1 MITVL
6 QRPPDGMSM
15 EAMQPKRIR
24 VQILLEGLPKYRS
37 VFLTRLKQ
45 SGRIDFTLYPAHQA
59 DAGLFDKSEAGAFA
73 DDIVQPTKPATELL
87 GGRFSWHSHFKVDP
101 GLGPDDVIVCAG
113 NPRFLNIYP
122 LTLAARRRG
131 LPVIWW
137 CQGWT
142 PEASPTTTKIRHWL
156 TRRFPDAVM
165 VYTEKEAKGFVELG
179 FSKDRTF
186 FLNNTIDE
194 TLVQAAIDRVG
205 AADLVDFKER
215 EGLEGRK
222 LLVFCSR
229 LTPKTRLLQS
239 IDAVDRLRADH
250 PDVLLAVIGDGAL
263 RKEAEAA
270 VAARDLAKN
279 VRFLGAMFDEDQL
292 APWFLSAQCLLYP
305 GPIGLSLLH
314 AFAYGLPVVT
324 HDNLRN
330 QNPEIAA
337 LEPGAN
343 GLTFK
348 EGDIADFSSALGRIL
363 ADPAFQKTLSNQAK
377 TTAHRDY
384 TMAAMVRNFE
394 NAVLAM
400 SRRQTPVDLAA

>member
-1 MITVL
+1 MTGNDPAASRDPG
-6 QRPPDGMSM
+6 RPL
-15 EAMQPKRIR
+15 

-45 SGRIDFTLYPAHQA
+45 SGRIDFKLYPAHQA
-59 DAGLFDKSEAGAFA
+59 DPGLFDKSEASAFA
-73 DDIVQPTKPATELL
+73 DDIIPPVRPAKDLL
-87 GGRFSWHSHFKVDP
+87 GGRLSWHSHFQVNP
-101 GLGPDDVIVCAG
+101 SLGPGDVIVCTG

-122 LTLAARRRG
+122 LTIRARRQG

-142 PEASPTTTKIRHWL
+142 PEASPKTTKIRHWL
-156 TRRFPDAVM
+156 TRHIPDAVM
-165 VYTEKEAKGFVELG
+165 VYTEKEAKAFIELG
-179 FSKDRTF
+179 FPEDRTF

-194 TLVQAAIDRVG
+194 TLVQAAIDAIDPQV
-205 AADLVDFKER
+205 LSVFQEQ
-215 EGLEGRK
+215 EGLIGKK
-222 LLVFCSR
+222 LLIFCSR
-229 LTPKTRLLQS
+229 LTPKTRLLQA
-239 IDAVDRLRADH
+239 IEAVERLRSDH

-263 RKEAEAA
+263 RAEAEAA
-270 VAARDLAKN
+270 VQDRGLSSN
-279 VRFLGAMFDEDQL
+279 VRFLGAMFDEAEL

-337 LEPGAN
+337 LAPGAN
-343 GLTFK
+343 GLTFR
-348 EGDIADFSSALGRIL
+348 ENDVPDFADALGRIL
-363 ADPAFQKTLSNQAK
+363 ANPSFREDLSSHARK
-377 TTAHRDY
+377 TAHQDY

-394 NAVLAM
+394 EAVFAM
-400 SRRQTPVDLAA
+400 RRSPAAGALAA

>member
-1 MITVL
+1 
-6 QRPPDGMSM
+6 MSM
-15 EAMQPKRIR
+15 DAAQPKRVL

-37 VFLTRLKQ
+37 VFLNRLKQ
-45 SGRIDFTLYPAHQA
+45 SGRVDFKLYPAHQA
-59 DAGLFDKSEAGAFA
+59 DAGLFDKNEAGAFA
-73 DDIVQPTKPATELL
+73 DDIVPPTRPAREFL
-87 GGRFSWHSHFKVDP
+87 GGRFSWHSHFAVDP
-101 GLGPDDVIVCAG
+101 DLGEGDVIVCAG

-122 LTLAARRRG
+122 LTIRARRRG

-142 PEASPTTTKIRHWL
+142 PEASPNTTKIRHWL

-165 VYTEKEAKGFVELG
+165 VYTEKEAKAFFDLG
-179 FSKDRTF
+179 FPEDRTF

-194 TLVQAAIDRVG
+194 TLVQAAVDGVG
-205 AADLVDFKER
+205 TADLVDFQER
-215 EGLEGRK
+215 EGLQGRE

-229 LTPKTRLLQS
+229 LTPKTRLLQA
-239 IDAVDRLRADH
+239 IDAVERVRADH
-250 PDVLLAVIGDGAL
+250 PDVLLAVIGDGTL
-263 RKEAEAA
+263 RAEAEAKVKA
-270 VAARDLAKN
+270 LGLAKN
-279 VRFLGAMFDEDQL
+279 VRFLGAMFDEAQL

-337 LEPGAN
+337 LEPGVN

-348 EGDIADFSSALGRIL
+348 ENDIADFAAAIGRIL
-363 ADPAFQKTLSNQAK
+363 GDVGFQKTLGERARI
-377 TTAHRDY
+377 TAHQDY

-400 SRRQTPVDLAA
+400 STRPTALGLAA